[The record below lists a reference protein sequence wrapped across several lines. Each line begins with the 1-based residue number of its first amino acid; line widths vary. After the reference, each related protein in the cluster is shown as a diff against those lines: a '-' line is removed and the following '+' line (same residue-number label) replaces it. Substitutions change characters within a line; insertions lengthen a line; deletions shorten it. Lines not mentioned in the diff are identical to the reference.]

1 MIIMAVIGG
10 GIVAVLAWAGWHDYR
25 RRARGARPSA
35 GENDRRKE
43 AFRRQKAIDGTRI
56 RDAGPDPGGG
66 GGV

>member
-1 MIIMAVIGG
+1 MIIWAVIGSV
-10 GIVAVLAWAGWHDYR
+10 IAVVLAWAGWYDYWR
-25 RRARGARPSA
+25 RGRGTRPSVA
-35 GENDRRKE
+35 ENARRKE